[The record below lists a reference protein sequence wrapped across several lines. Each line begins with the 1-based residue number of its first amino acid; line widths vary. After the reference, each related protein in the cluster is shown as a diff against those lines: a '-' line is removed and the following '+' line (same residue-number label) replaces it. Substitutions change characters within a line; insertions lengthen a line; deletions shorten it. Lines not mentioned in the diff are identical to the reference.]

1 MPGLWEAKHTTSLQC
16 CPVGVVSAFHSS
28 SWIFSFAPMGSGDV
42 ILCADHPILGQVV
55 IVLHLDYP
63 NCYESQDAFSSGH
76 VECTSLPHRTDVFA
90 FWPCLYKHWN
100 SGPVHSNFAVLA
112 PSFQTLEFSLYFYIH
127 WNSSPILSN
136 IGIPALSFQT
146 LEFSPYFYKH
156 WNSGPL
162 HSNIGIPAPS
172 FETLEFSPYFY
183 KDWNSSPIYSNIGIP
198 APSSQTLKFSPCFC
212 RRFNFVPILSNIGIL
227 SLFLWTY

>member
-1 MPGLWEAKHTTSLQC
+1 
-16 CPVGVVSAFHSS
+16 
-28 SWIFSFAPMGSGDV
+28 MGSGDV

-90 FWPCLYKHWN
+90 FWPCFYKHWN

-146 LEFSPYFYKH
+146 LVFQPYPFKH
-156 WNSGPL
+156 WYSGP
-162 HSNIGIPAPS
+162 
-172 FETLEFSPYFY
+172 
-183 KDWNSSPIYSNIGIP
+183 
-198 APSSQTLKFSPCFC
+198 
-212 RRFNFVPILSNIGIL
+212 VLSNTGIL
-227 SLFLWTY
+227 TLFL

>member
-1 MPGLWEAKHTTSLQC
+1 
-16 CPVGVVSAFHSS
+16 
-28 SWIFSFAPMGSGDV
+28 MGSGDV

-100 SGPVHSNFAVLA
+100 SGP
-112 PSFQTLEFSLYFYIH
+112 
-127 WNSSPILSN
+127 
-136 IGIPALSFQT
+136 
-146 LEFSPYFYKH
+146 
-156 WNSGPL
+156 L

-183 KDWNSSPIYSNIGIP
+183 KHWNSSPIYSNIGIP